1 MYDAIVIGN
10 DLSSFVAAAVMS
22 HHGKKTAL
30 LSETDAKH
38 VYSDFGYT
46 FNIDPLPLTGF
57 GPAQICSRL
66 LEDLGI
72 PVAEYSGLQ
81 LLNPGLQ
88 IILSDHRV
96 DCFHRREELLN
107 DMEREFPD
115 QRDEIRKLYSSVL
128 KISNLVEQ
136 RITEKP
142 YIYPTNINE
151 FFSLLKGIPVIL
163 KERYSLS
170 RRFKSIAKNSSLTRV
185 FEAERA
191 ILSNSSNNR
200 NSPFTI
206 SSSYALSLPLRGLYH
221 HVGGNE
227 VLMGLLKSAF
237 EASGGHLIKNCSV
250 MRINVGK
257 EIDVDVSIPDTLSQI
272 RGRYLIASTKW
283 EKLRLLLLSGRKF
296 RRMERRLKLV
306 RSAYYPFTLHM
317 GILERCIPEKMATYV
332 AIVID
337 QDRPVMDDNL
347 VFVEISARDCK
358 ERAPA
363 GKRALSATIFLKE
376 SPLVLTND
384 ELKEVSQV
392 VFCALEKFLPFLRE
406 NLDFLNIGM
415 SIEFSR
421 KCQELVNHK
430 YAMQSDSFFGMPSI
444 SNKTPLRNVF
454 MTGGMLLA
462 GLGFQG
468 EIVSGIN
475 AANLV
480 ISKERDR
487 HG

>member
-22 HHGKKTAL
+22 QHGKKTAL
-30 LSETDAKH
+30 LSESDAKH

-46 FNIDPLPLTGF
+46 FNIDPFPLTGF

-72 PVAEYSGLQ
+72 PAAENSGLQ

-88 IILSDHRV
+88 IILPDHRV

-115 QRDEIRKLYSSVL
+115 YADEIRRLYSSVL
-128 KISNLVEQ
+128 KIGNLVQQ
-136 RITEKP
+136 RILEIP
-142 YIYPTNINE
+142 YINPTNFNE
-151 FFSLLKGIPVIL
+151 FLSLLKGIPLIL

-170 RRFKSIAKNSSLTRV
+170 KRFKSITKDPSLKRV

-191 ILSNSSNNR
+191 ILSNLNNNL
-200 NSPFTI
+200 NSPFAI
-206 SSSYALSLPLRGLYH
+206 SSAYALSLPLRGLYH
-221 HVGGNE
+221 HVGGKE
-227 VLMGLLKSAF
+227 ALMGLLKSAF
-237 EASGGHLIKNCSV
+237 ETSGGHLIKNCSV
-250 MRINVGK
+250 MRINMGK
-257 EIDVDVSIPDTLSQI
+257 EIDVHVSIPATLSQI
-272 RGRYLIASTKW
+272 RGRYLIVSTKW
-283 EKLRLLLLSGRKF
+283 EKLTLLLLSDRRF

-306 RSAYYPFTLHM
+306 KSAYYPFTLHM

-337 QDRPVMDDNL
+337 QSRPVMDDNL
-347 VFVEISARDCK
+347 VFVEISATECK

-376 SPLVLTND
+376 SPHVLTND
-384 ELKEVSQV
+384 ELKEVSHV
-392 VFCALEKFLPFLRE
+392 IFCALEKFLPFLRE
-406 NLDFLNIGM
+406 NLDFLNIGT
-415 SIEFSR
+415 SIDLSR
-421 KCQELVNHK
+421 RSQELLNQK
-430 YAMQSDSFFGMPSI
+430 YTMRSDSFFGMSGI

-454 MTGGMLLA
+454 MTGGMLRSD
-462 GLGFQG
+462 LGFEG
-468 EIVSGIN
+468 EVITGLN
-475 AANLV
+475 AANLL
-480 ISKERDR
+480 IAKEIDR

>member
-1 MYDAIVIGN
+1 MYDTIVIGN
-10 DLSSFVAAAVMS
+10 DLSSLVAAAIIS
-22 HHGKKTAL
+22 HHGSKTVL
-30 LSETDAKH
+30 LSEGDAKH
-38 VYSDFGYT
+38 VYSDYGYT
-46 FNIDPLPLTGF
+46 FNIDPMPLSGF
-57 GPAQICSRL
+57 GTRETCSRL
-66 LEDLGI
+66 LANLGM
-72 PVAEYSGLQ
+72 PVTESSGLQ

-88 IILSDHRV
+88 IILSDHRI
-96 DCFHRREELLN
+96 DCFNGLEEFLN
-107 DMEREFPD
+107 DMEREFSD

-128 KISNLVEQ
+128 KISNVVEQ

-142 YIYPTNINE
+142 YINPTKFNE
-151 FFSLLKGIPVIL
+151 FISLMKSILVIL
-163 KERYSLS
+163 KERLSLS
-170 RRFKSIAKNSSLTRV
+170 KRFKSISNNPSLTRV
-185 FEAERA
+185 FEAKSA
-191 ILSNSSNNR
+191 ILSNRSNDEK
-200 NSPFTI
+200 SPVSI
-206 SSSYALSLPLRGLYH
+206 SSAYALSLPLSGLYH
-221 HVGGNE
+221 HVVGNE

-250 MRINVGK
+250 MRINFNK
-257 EIDVDVSIPDTLSQI
+257 EIDVDVSIPDALSQI

-283 EKLRLLLLSGRKF
+283 EKIRLLLLNDRKF
-296 RRMERRLKLV
+296 RRLERRLKLV

-317 GILERCIPEKMATYV
+317 GILEECIPEKMAIYV

-337 QDRPVMDDNL
+337 QNRAVMDDNL

-406 NLDFLNIGM
+406 NLDFLDIGM
-415 SIEFSR
+415 SIELSR
-421 KCQELVNHK
+421 KCQDLVNHK
-430 YAMQSDSFFGMPSI
+430 YAMQSDSFFGISSI

-468 EIVSGIN
+468 EIISGIN

>member
-1 MYDAIVIGN
+1 MYDTIVIGN
-10 DLSSFVAAAVMS
+10 DLSSLVAATIIS

-30 LSETDAKH
+30 LSESDAKH

-57 GPAQICSRL
+57 GPGEICSRL

-72 PVAEYSGLQ
+72 PAAEYSGLQ

-88 IILSDHRV
+88 IILSDHRI
-96 DCFHRREELLN
+96 DCFHGREELLN
-107 DMEREFPD
+107 DMEREFFGE
-115 QRDEIRKLYSSVL
+115 RDEIRKLYSSIL
-128 KISNLVEQ
+128 KISSLIERRFTQ
-136 RITEKP
+136 IPHTHA
-142 YIYPTNINE
+142 TNFNAFI
-151 FFSLLKGIPVIL
+151 SLLKDITVIL
-163 KERYSLS
+163 KEKYSLS
-170 RRFKSIAKNSSLTRV
+170 KRLKSIQNSPSLTRV
-185 FEAERA
+185 FEALSA
-191 ILSNSSNNR
+191 ILSNSI
-200 NSPFTI
+200 NSINGPFAV
-206 SSSYALSLPLRGLYH
+206 SSAYALSLPLRGLYH
-221 HVGGNE
+221 HVDGNE
-227 VLMGLLKSAF
+227 AFMGLLKAAF
-237 EASGGHLIKNCSV
+237 EASGGHLMNNCSV
-250 MRINVGK
+250 MRINAGK
-257 EIDVDVSIPDTLSQI
+257 EIDVDASMPETLSQI

-283 EKLRLLLLSGRKF
+283 EKLRLLLLNEKKF

-317 GILERCIPEKMATYV
+317 GILEKCVPEKMAIYV

-337 QDRPVMDDNL
+337 QNRPVMDDNL
-347 VFVEISARDCK
+347 VFVEISARDCN

-406 NLDFLNIGM
+406 NLDFLNIGI
-415 SIEFSR
+415 SIELSR

-430 YAMQSDSFFGMPSI
+430 YAMQSRSFFGMPSI

-468 EIVSGIN
+468 EIISGIN

-480 ISKERDR
+480 ISKERDK

>member
-1 MYDAIVIGN
+1 MYDTIVIGN
-10 DLSSFVAAAVMS
+10 DLSSLVAAALIS

-30 LSETDAKH
+30 LSESDAKH

-57 GPAQICSRL
+57 GPGETCSRL
-66 LEDLGI
+66 LEDLGM
-72 PVAEYSGLQ
+72 PAAEYSGLQ

-88 IILSDHRV
+88 IILSDHRI
-96 DCFHRREELLN
+96 DCFHQREQLLN
-107 DMEREFPD
+107 DMEREFFGE
-115 QRDEIRKLYSSVL
+115 RDEIRKLYSSVL
-128 KISNLVEQ
+128 NISNLVER
-136 RITEKP
+136 RIVEIP
-142 YIYPTNINE
+142 YIYPASLDE
-151 FFSLLKGIPVIL
+151 LLFLLKCIPVIL
-163 KERYSLS
+163 KERYLLS
-170 RRFKSIAKNSSLTRV
+170 RRLKSIAMNPSLTRAL
-185 FEAERA
+185 EAVSA
-191 ILSNSSNNR
+191 ILSNSSNNM
-200 NSPFTI
+200 NSPFAV
-206 SSSYALSLPLRGLYH
+206 SSAYALSLPLRGLYH
-221 HVGGNE
+221 HVAGNE
-227 VLMGLLKSAF
+227 ALMGLLISAF
-237 EASGGHLIKNCSV
+237 ESSGGHLIKNCSV
-250 MRINVGK
+250 MRINFNK
-257 EIDVDVSIPDTLSQI
+257 KIDVDVSIPDTLSQI
-272 RGRYLIASTKW
+272 SGQYLIASTKW
-283 EKLRLLLLSGRKF
+283 EKLRQLLLNERKF
-296 RRMERRLKLV
+296 RRMEKRLKSV

-317 GILERCIPEKMATYV
+317 GVLERCIPETTAIYV

-337 QDRPVMDDNL
+337 QNRPVMDDNL
-347 VFVEISARDCK
+347 VFVEISARDCN

-392 VFCALEKFLPFLRE
+392 IFCALEKFLPFLRE

-415 SIEFSR
+415 SIELSR
-421 KCQELVNHK
+421 KCQEFVNHK
-430 YAMQSDSFFGMPSI
+430 YTMQSDSFFGISSI

-454 MTGGMLLA
+454 ITGGMLLA

-468 EIVSGIN
+468 EIISGIN